1 MPPIFQEDYNMNV
14 GVAQGVSARVGQL
27 QTGPKCG
34 TLLSGNRFVVK
45 FKAKRRREAMFR
57 KSRAIQVLGLT
68 GLLVVTLALSACAPL
83 VQVEVSQVEPTATL
97 AEAAAPSPPQAE
109 EEAAAP
115 AAEEEPAPEEATEQ
129 KEAAIPAPSSEDVR
143 VLLEE
148 MTLVQLLSEQTGFA
162 ETVCAGNGLNSVKP
176 MADGPIILIPNAGDL
191 AAGESNVSIKMNP
204 DGEITFIPRVDGQ
217 KIRVPVDVGDRV
229 AGEEVLSLSLDEGLQ
244 LMAAGELIW
253 TVKDTGPY
261 GTGHGL
267 PGHIAG
273 CDPQYDESDYQEWEA
288 GQ

>member
-1 MPPIFQEDYNMNV
+1 
-14 GVAQGVSARVGQL
+14 
-27 QTGPKCG
+27 
-34 TLLSGNRFVVK
+34 
-45 FKAKRRREAMFR
+45 MFR
-57 KSRAIQVLGLT
+57 KSRTIPVLSLT
-68 GLLVVTLALSACAPL
+68 GLLVITAALSACAPL

-97 AEAAAPSPPQAE
+97 TAAAAGPAQVE
-109 EEAAAP
+109 KEVVTP
-115 AAEEEPAPEEATEQ
+115 AAEVEPISEEATEQ
-129 KEAAIPAPSSEDVR
+129 KEAAIPGPESDDVK

-162 ETVCAGNGLNSVKP
+162 ETVCAGNGLNNIKP
-176 MADGPIILIPNAGDL
+176 LPDGPIILIPNAGDL
-191 AAGESNVSIKMNP
+191 AAGESNVSIKVSP
-204 DGEITFIPRVDGQ
+204 DGEITFIPRVEGQ
-217 KIRVPVDVGDRV
+217 KIRVPVDVGDKM

-261 GTGHGL
+261 GNGHGL

-273 CDPQYDESDYQEWEA
+273 CDPQYDEAKYQEWEA